1 MKIRLFRYI
10 YTYSHTLDQ
19 KPHWLFLF
27 KEALF
32 FFGKGPNLNFPVQ
45 WQQDYN
51 SYILLILMHFTFA
64 DTLVNLLFRPEGSL
78 VEQNLTNGE
87 SY

>member
-1 MKIRLFRYI
+1 MKIRFCRFI
-10 YTYSHTLDQ
+10 YTYSHTLDPETQ
-19 KPHWLFLF
+19 PAFLF
-27 KEALF
+27 KETSF

-78 VEQNLTNGE
+78 VEQNPSNGE